1 MRSLVKVWR
10 REGIKICVYIDD
22 GLGASPPLDLAL
34 DEAEFV
40 KNSLTRCG
48 FIINSEDSVW
58 QPQKKTYLAGNK
70 DKFNNLTLYHT

>member
-1 MRSLVKVWR
+1 MRSLVKFWR

-22 GLGASPPLDLAL
+22 GLGASRSLDLTL

-48 FIINSEDSVW
+48 FIANSEKSVW
-58 QPQKKTYLAGNK
+58 QPQRE
-70 DKFNNLTLYHT
+70 LT